1 VVKAGLSNGKKVAV
15 VGSGPAGHSAAYQLA
30 RLGYK
35 VTIFEKSP
43 KAGGLNRGG
52 IPDWVLPQDI
62 LDREIERLVEL
73 GITIKTNVEVGKD
86 ITWDQLKKDYDAC
99 VLAVGLID
107 PNSVRAEGEDKEGV
121 HYGLP
126 FLRDIGMGTS
136 KVKLGARVGVIGGG
150 NTAIDCAREALRQ
163 GAVEVTMITIEAIS
177 TLSGMEDT
185 AGTYEFSPASALAQ
199 APAPRQFEFVHNADI
214 RPVLE
219 QAYADSKHAIEQA
232 DYDLALRT
240 SCGILEAIVTDALE
254 FKGAEALA
262 AKGAPA
268 GKIADWSFQTR
279 LAVAEKVGLIRG
291 GCARLPAIAR
301 TYRDHS
307 DVGDASPS
315 NASVSEREARVSGQ
329 VLHVVMRDLYPT
341 R

>member
-1 VVKAGLSNGKKVAV
+1 MPLDESVRTQIETYVTHLNGLIRRGREVRGTLENDPSNPAAMAATRAWQEDCGVTINQL
-15 VGSGPAGHSAAYQLA
+15 SGGNKSHWLA
-30 RLGYK
+30 RTFSGAFLMRAADGR
-35 VTIFEKSP
+35 
-43 KAGGLNRGG
+43 A
-52 IPDWVLPQDI
+52 
-62 LDREIERLVEL
+62 
-73 GITIKTNVEVGKD
+73 
-86 ITWDQLKKDYDAC
+86 
-99 VLAVGLID
+99 
-107 PNSVRAEGEDKEGV
+107 AEGAPPTEIVSRLINVLE
-121 HYGLP
+121 
-126 FLRDIGMGTS
+126 
-136 KVKLGARVGVIGGG
+136 
-150 NTAIDCAREALRQ
+150 Q
-163 GAVEVTMITIEAIS
+163 AIS

-185 AGTYEFSPASALAQ
+185 AGAYEFSPASALAQ
-199 APAPRQFEFVHNADI
+199 APAPRRFEFVHNADI

-315 NASVSEREARVSGQ
+315 NASVSEHDARVTGQ